1 MNTRS
6 IILLIVF
13 LFCSSLEGK
22 AQEYEFR
29 FYIGAN
35 YYQGDLSPSNGKF
48 SFSPGRLGLAT
59 MLGTKLSNVFRLN
72 AKFMI
77 GQIGGADADANLD
90 NRKIRNLSF
99 DSPLYEFGVNVE
111 ISLNSFIKKLDKYGI
126 DIYYTTGINLFKF
139 SPKAKLL
146 SAGKYEL
153 IDLQPLG
160 TEGQGLPGYDEK
172 YALTQF
178 NIPFGVG
185 FKFQLFDN
193 VELGFEFAPRLTFTD
208 HLDDVSGSYIGYDE
222 LIEAN
227 RPLTAVLAN
236 RTGEYLGTG
245 PVNVDPGTLRG
256 DPTGNDWYFF
266 GSTFLSYN
274 FGKGFV
280 SKKLINVE
288 DLDSTETE
296 SEEKQD
302 KG

>member
-1 MNTRS
+1 MKIRI

-13 LFCSSLEGK
+13 VFCSTLDVK

-35 YYQGDLSPSNGKF
+35 YYQGDLSPNKGKF

-72 AKFMI
+72 IKFMI

-99 DSPLYEFGVNVE
+99 DSPIYEFGINLE
-111 ISLNSFIKKLDKYGI
+111 LSLNSFIKKLDKYGI
-126 DIYYTTGINLFKF
+126 DIYYTTGINLFNF
-139 SPKAKLL
+139 SPKTTLL
-146 SAGKYEL
+146 TAGKYEL

-193 VELGFEFAPRLTFTD
+193 VELGFEFVPRLTFTD
-208 HLDDVSGSYIGYDE
+208 YLDDVSGQYVSYDE

-245 PVNVDPGTLRG
+245 PLNVNSGTLRG
-256 DPTGNDWYFF
+256 DSTGNDWYFF
-266 GSTFLSYN
+266 GSTYISYN
-274 FGKGFV
+274 FGKGYV
-280 SKKLINVE
+280 SKKLINV
-288 DLDSTETE
+288 DNLDSTESEIEE
-296 SEEKQD
+296 SQE
-302 KG
+302 